1 MTDLW
6 RLFISVIIALS
17 LICLTI
23 SAHSS
28 PISITQITVGD
39 FL

>member
-6 RLFISVIIALS
+6 RLFLGVIIALS
-17 LICLTI
+17 LICLTL

-28 PISITQITVGD
+28 PISITQITAAD
-39 FL
+39 F

>member
-6 RLFISVIIALS
+6 RLFLSVIIALS
-17 LICLTI
+17 LICLTP

-28 PISITQITVGD
+28 PIFITQITAGD